1 VYKNKNVVVVMP
13 AYNAAT
19 TLKKTY
25 DEVMAQGIVDL
36 VVIVDD
42 ASQDVTVEIAKKLPN
57 TIVHV
62 HATNL
67 GYGGN
72 QKSCYNIILKTDA
85 NWLKEYSEKYKVD
98 IHAWVMM
105 TNHVHLLC
113 TPRQEEAV
121 SRMMQAL
128 GRRYVRYFN
137 FEYQRSGTLWEG
149 RYKSCLVQ
157 EERYLLEV
165 YRYIELNPV
174 RAEMVTDPGEYR
186 WSSYKINALGK
197 VSNLCTPHPEYLEL
211 GLEPLERRKNYHALF
226 VHRVDGELLEEIRAN
241 TNKGLAVGHDR
252 FKDEI
257 ELLTGR
263 RVKAKKRGRPLGWRK
278 EKK

>member
-1 VYKNKNVVVVMP
+1 
-13 AYNAAT
+13 
-19 TLKKTY
+19 
-25 DEVMAQGIVDL
+25 
-36 VVIVDD
+36 
-42 ASQDVTVEIAKKLPN
+42 
-57 TIVHV
+57 
-62 HATNL
+62 
-67 GYGGN
+67 
-72 QKSCYNIILKTDA
+72 
-85 NWLKEYSEKYKVD
+85 
-98 IHAWVMM
+98 
-105 TNHVHLLC
+105 
-113 TPRQEEAV
+113 
-121 SRMMQAL
+121 MQAL

-186 WSSYKINALGK
+186 WSSYQINALGK

-211 GLEPLERRKNYHALF
+211 GLEPLERRKNYRALF
-226 VHRVDGELLEEIRAN
+226 IQRIDGELLEGIRAK

-263 RVKAKKRGRPLGWRK
+263 RVRAKKRGRPLGWRK
-278 EKK
+278 EKT

>member
-1 VYKNKNVVVVMP
+1 MARLPRISPVGVPVHIIQRGNNRQVCFVSNEDHG
-13 AYNAAT
+13 AY
-19 TLKKTY
+19 
-25 DEVMAQGIVDL
+25 
-36 VVIVDD
+36 
-42 ASQDVTVEIAKKLPN
+42 
-57 TIVHV
+57 
-62 HATNL
+62 
-67 GYGGN
+67 
-72 QKSCYNIILKTDA
+72 A

-186 WSSYKINALGK
+186 WSSYQINALGK

-211 GLEPLERRKNYHALF
+211 GLEPLECRKNYHALF

-263 RVKAKKRGRPLGWRK
+263 RVKEKKRGRPLGWRK